1 MIDDLYSTR
10 ILTLAANMPHAGRLP
25 LPHGTGEQVAKLC
38 GSKAIVDVRIDGSS
52 RISEFAQEVKACAL
66 GQAAAAL
73 VGEVAVGATLAEV
86 REARDDMLSM
96 LKHGGDGPEGRFE
109 GLRAMRQVAD
119 YPARHASAMVGV
131 EALLKA
137 LEEAMMSRLDSCVP
151 GWPPRD
157 ETPGEVSAEPERTIR
172 AGRA

>member
-38 GSKAIVDVRIDGSS
+38 GSKAIVDVRIDGNS

-86 REARDDMLSM
+86 REARDDMLLM

-109 GLRAMRQVAD
+109 GLRAMKQVAD
-119 YPARHASAMVGV
+119 YPARHASTMTGI

-137 LEEAMMSRLDSCVP
+137 LEEAMTTRLDSCVLGSSP
-151 GWPPRD
+151 HD
-157 ETPGEVSAEPERTIR
+157 EIAGEHSVEPERTTR

>member
-38 GSKAIVDVRIDGSS
+38 GSKAIVDVRIDGNSC
-52 RISEFAQEVKACAL
+52 ISDFAQEVKACAL

-86 REARDDMLSM
+86 REARDDMLLM
-96 LKHGGDGPEGRFE
+96 LKHGGEGPDGRFE
-109 GLRAMRQVAD
+109 GLRAMKQVAD
-119 YPARHASAMVGV
+119 YPPRHASTMVGI

-137 LEEAMMSRLDSCVP
+137 LEEAMMMRLDSCVL

-157 ETPGEVSAEPERTIR
+157 EIPGEASAEPERTTR